1 MPKTLQRLAATLTLC
16 LLTISAAG
24 CASGPATSCL
34 PWQPIRPT
42 AEDVDRMSDVLVSQI
57 LAHNETGRAVCGW

>member
-1 MPKTLQRLAATLTLC
+1 MRQKPKRLAAMLAAC
-16 LLTISAAG
+16 LLTISATG
-24 CASGPATSCL
+24 CASGPGDACL

-42 AEDVDRMSDVLVSQI
+42 AEDVDRMSDALVAQI